1 MSTSSPR
8 LSANKHNEDGK
19 ENIDGTAKSTF
30 GKLKFRH
37 GSSARYDTDFAK
49 DQTWVR
55 VSGKLCSEFVDELP
69 ELEEI
74 YSAVPKPRTP
84 IASYTTATPPNQ
96 PTPTGSAT
104 PVTTTLQDSL
114 FASSSEWTPRSLYSG
129 TQITSP
135 TKRRRTDGPSS
146 DNGWPATNTNVESSV
161 YMPSSFH
168 ERTTSFQ
175 EAQFGHEHAID
186 SLLRAA
192 DFSEQAVIE
201 EISFTSPRSQ
211 TRAQV
216 RVPYDTPRAWTQG
229 NVQEACLMRYFID
242 ELACWFDLC
251 DMERHFA
258 LIVPQRARDCP
269 ALLNAIYTAS
279 ARHLCRID
287 QYKKQD
293 SVEYL
298 EKCLADLHI
307 DTAVEYHSRC
317 IQHLVSV
324 SDDPDA
330 VYDENLLAASII
342 LRFYEELDA
351 PLNGGDW
358 ETALQGTQVFIE
370 AQASSGTESG
380 LRRACFRVACRQ
392 EVYMSFVKQR
402 PFQSPLNCDE
412 YRSLEPADDYTWAH
426 RVVVH
431 TADVLRYCY
440 GEPHEKNGDY
450 DELMEFHRGWDALR
464 PSSFEPIYD
473 QPADTAKGEM
483 YPEMWYLS
491 DCHVTAVQHFD
502 LSKILLTVY
511 DPRIPRLG
519 PSQRIATKRIEDEVS
534 IIVKRLCGVAI
545 SNRRAP
551 PAMNAA
557 CMAIAICGDQFTDL
571 REQRSLLDV
580 LVYSDTKH
588 AWPTNEIQSRLK
600 EAWGWTESG
609 D

>member
-1 MSTSSPR
+1 
-8 LSANKHNEDGK
+8 
-19 ENIDGTAKSTF
+19 STF

-74 YSAVPKPRTP
+74 YSVVPKPRTP
-84 IASYTTATPPNQ
+84 IATSTTTTRPTQ

-104 PVTTTLQDSL
+104 PVSTSLQDSFL
-114 FASSSEWTPRSLYSG
+114 ASSSVWTPRSLYSG

-135 TKRRRTDGPSS
+135 TKRRRTNETSS
-146 DNGWPATNTNVESSV
+146 DNGWPSADTNVDSSI
-161 YMPSSFH
+161 YLPSSFH

-175 EAQFGHEHAID
+175 EPQFGHEDAID

-192 DFSEQAVIE
+192 DFSEQAVSE
-201 EISFTSPRSQ
+201 EVVFTSPQR
-211 TRAQV
+211 
-216 RVPYDTPRAWTQG
+216 

-287 QYKKQD
+287 QYKKQN

-370 AQASSGTESG
+370 AQASSGAESG

-450 DELMEFHRGWDALR
+450 DDLMEFHRGWDALR
-464 PSSFEPIYD
+464 PNSFEPIYD
-473 QPADTAKGEM
+473 QAPDAAKGEM

-519 PSQRIATKRIEDEVS
+519 PSQRIATKRIENEVS

-557 CMAIAICGDQFTDL
+557 CMAIAICGDQFTDP

-580 LVYSDTKH
+580 LIYSDTKH

-600 EAWGWTESG
+600 EAW
-609 D
+609 